1 MTKLFLEKST
11 MQGKTDLIER
21 QKQQMQQAQQQQQQQ
36 MEIQMQEIQSRSK
49 LSESMAYSQQ
59 ASGNER
65 NSRVEENRA
74 LAIEKIAEA
83 RKQDEE
89 AFLNKIKIIK
99 EIESLDI
106 AHITELLSA
115 INSLKEADQ
124 NDEDIKKEVNPL
136 L

>member
-1 MTKLFLEKST
+1 
-11 MQGKTDLIER
+11 
-21 QKQQMQQAQQQQQQQ
+21 
-36 MEIQMQEIQSRSK
+36 
-49 LSESMAYSQQ
+49 
-59 ASGNER
+59 
-65 NSRVEENRA
+65 
-74 LAIEKIAEA
+74 
-83 RKQDEE
+83 
-89 AFLNKIKIIK
+89 LNKIKIIK

>member
-1 MTKLFLEKST
+1 

-74 LAIEKIAEA
+74 LAIEKIAES
-83 RKQDEE
+83 RKQEEE

-115 INSLKEADQ
+115 INNLKEADQ